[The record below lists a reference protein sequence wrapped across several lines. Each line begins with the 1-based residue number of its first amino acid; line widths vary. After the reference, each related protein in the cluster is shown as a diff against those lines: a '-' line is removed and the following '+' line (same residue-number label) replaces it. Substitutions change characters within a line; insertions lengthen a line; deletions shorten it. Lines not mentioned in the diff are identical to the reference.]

1 MIGKRKTSKYKSIIE
16 ATVQITVD
24 HDTLFS
30 EEELLDEFD
39 AKVSETEQFQE
50 IKILISS
57 YNKMITEIENK
68 QNELISK
75 SNEDEEKRIFIE
87 AILSL
92 LTIGVISLDKDFN
105 IVLHNTTVN
114 KLFKNS

>member
-39 AKVSETEQFQE
+39 AKVSEDF
-50 IKILISS
+50 SGVMNS
-57 YNKMITEIENK
+57 DS
-68 QNELISK
+68 ELLQPTSVTVVKEDIVK
-75 SNEDEEKRIFIE
+75 SNGIKQIPIR
-87 AILSL
+87 L
-92 LTIGVISLDKDFN
+92 
-105 IVLHNTTVN
+105 
-114 KLFKNS
+114 

>member
-39 AKVSETEQFQE
+39 AKVSEDF
-50 IKILISS
+50 SGVMNS
-57 YNKMITEIENK
+57 DS
-68 QNELISK
+68 ELLQPTSVTVVKEDIVK
-75 SNEDEEKRIFIE
+75 SNGIKQI
-87 AILSL
+87 AIRL
-92 LTIGVISLDKDFN
+92 
-105 IVLHNTTVN
+105 
-114 KLFKNS
+114 

>member
-39 AKVSETEQFQE
+39 AKVSEDFSGVMNSDSELLQPTSVTV
-50 IKILISS
+50 IKEDIV
-57 YNKMITEIENK
+57 
-68 QNELISK
+68 K
-75 SNEDEEKRIFIE
+75 SNGIKQI
-87 AILSL
+87 AIRL
-92 LTIGVISLDKDFN
+92 
-105 IVLHNTTVN
+105 
-114 KLFKNS
+114 